1 MPPLIVPVFTQP
13 RIVPLSLMPT
23 MPPTRPMVPMS
34 SLGAM
39 VRRVPSFRQF
49 SMVPLL
55 EPAIPPALI
64 WTPPKAVSYT
74 HLHLRV
80 CRSFPSDAHAPH
92 VWPLFAAVTVSPHT
106 AHTTAV
112 VQSPSSAAPLCR
124 QA

>member
-55 EPAIPPALI
+55 
-64 WTPPKAVSYT
+64 
-74 HLHLRV
+74 
-80 CRSFPSDAHAPH
+80 
-92 VWPLFAAVTVSPHT
+92 
-106 AHTTAV
+106 
-112 VQSPSSAAPLCR
+112 
-124 QA
+124 